1 MDFDRSGF
9 LFQNKLRIF
18 VIGLNIKNTNFM
30 AIEFKSGPV
39 LTGESARRFQERL
52 EMVDRLPEKELPE
65 GFYQDLEECIER
77 SRKFVREHEALGF
90 QAV

>member
-1 MDFDRSGF
+1 
-9 LFQNKLRIF
+9 
-18 VIGLNIKNTNFM
+18 M

-39 LTGESARRFQERL
+39 LTGESAKRL

-77 SRKFVREHEALGF
+77 SRRFVREHEALGF

>member
-1 MDFDRSGF
+1 
-9 LFQNKLRIF
+9 
-18 VIGLNIKNTNFM
+18 M

-39 LTGESARRFQERL
+39 LTGESARTFRERL